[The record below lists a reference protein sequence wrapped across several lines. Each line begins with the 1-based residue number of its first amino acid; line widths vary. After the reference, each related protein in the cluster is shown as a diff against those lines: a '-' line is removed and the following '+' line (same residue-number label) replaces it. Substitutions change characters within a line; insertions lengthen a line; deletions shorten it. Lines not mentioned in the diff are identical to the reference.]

1 MNAPVASIPWL
12 LATVVAIRSETASV
26 RTITFDIPEWPGHL
40 AGQHVDMRLTAED
53 GYVAQRSYS
62 IASAGGAGSRVD
74 LTIDLVPDGEVSEF
88 LHEELNVGDRIE
100 LRGPIGGYFV
110 WSPQQDNGLLLV
122 AGGSGIVPL
131 MSMLRTRAL
140 AKSERPARLLYSSRY
155 ADRIIYG
162 DELDALAALP
172 NGVVLTHTITR
183 GAPPGWR
190 GERSRVGRVML
201 TRREFTPAGNSDV
214 FVCGPA
220 AFVETIAGHLVA
232 MGHPESKVRTE
243 RFGPTGE
250 TTGVRR

>member
-12 LATVVAIRSETASV
+12 VATVVAIRSETASV
-26 RTITFDIPEWPGHL
+26 KTMTFDVPCWPGHL
-40 AGQHVDMRLTAED
+40 AGQHVDLRLTAED

-62 IASAGGAGSRVD
+62 IASAGGLGSRIDLTVD
-74 LTIDLVPDGEVSEF
+74 LVADGEVSGF
-88 LHEELNVGDRIE
+88 LHEELTVGDRIE

-110 WSPQQDNGLLLV
+110 WSPRQDNGLLLV
-122 AGGSGIVPL
+122 AGGAGIVPL
-131 MSMLRTRAL
+131 MSILRTRAS
-140 AKSERPARLLYSSRY
+140 AKSKRPARLLYSSRN

-190 GERSRVGRVML
+190 GERSRIGRVML
-201 TRREFTPAGNSDV
+201 TRREFMPADDPDV
-214 FVCGPA
+214 FVCGPT
-220 AFVETIAGHLVA
+220 AFVETVAGHLVA
-232 MGHPESKVRTE
+232 MGHAASKVRTE

-250 TTGVRR
+250 QQE